1 MLAVILGRAA
11 VDTGHKVYYYYNNA
25 AHVAARC
32 RKAAL
37 QEWRGVAV
45 SVLMG
50 RWVDAPWFR

>member
-11 VDTGHKVYYYYNNA
+11 VDTGHKVYYNNA